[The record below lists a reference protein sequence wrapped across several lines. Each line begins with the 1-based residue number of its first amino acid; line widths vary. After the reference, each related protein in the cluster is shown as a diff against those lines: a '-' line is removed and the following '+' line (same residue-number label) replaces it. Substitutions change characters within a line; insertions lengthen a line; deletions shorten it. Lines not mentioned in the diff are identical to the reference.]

1 MISAY
6 DLDIRGNLP
15 CKVVMAAVVVGAP
28 LELWKEMLLCPHV
41 CPSLDMLNL

>member
-15 CKVVMAAVVVGAP
+15 CKVVMAAVVGAP